1 MPKFD
6 LSDAKGVIPALIT
19 PFDENEHFDETRMR
33 SCVDFL
39 IERGVGGLYTTG
51 STGETFL
58 MSPDERAFVVEV
70 VVDQV
75 AGRIPVIAHVGAIGT
90 HLSVDLAQKAQ
101 AAGVDAISSVPP
113 FYWPFTADQV
123 VNYYTDVTKSTDL
136 PMVVY
141 NIPLAGMLGFDQI
154 ARLAAIPGVGGIK
167 YTAPTVFD
175 FLRIKEEIGVDFR
188 IFSGSDELAMAGL
201 GFGADAIIGSFYNL
215 IPEVFIALSD
225 AVAKND
231 MALAKEL
238 QATAN
243 AIIFFSLNYSAT
255 AVIKRGMAWQGA
267 DAGYCRRPFDNF
279 FTKGEEESLKT
290 AWRKLKQDRNINGV
304 AFLDVL

>member
-123 VNYYTDVTKSTDL
+123 VNYYTDLTKSTDL

-215 IPEVFIALSD
+215 IPEVFIALSE

>member
-175 FLRIKEEIGVDFR
+175 FLRIKEEIGADFR

-215 IPEVFIALSD
+215 IPEVFIALSE

>member
-123 VNYYTDVTKSTDL
+123 VNYYTDLTKSTDL

-175 FLRIKEEIGVDFR
+175 FLRIKEEIGADFR

-215 IPEVFIALSD
+215 IPEVFIALSE

-231 MALAKEL
+231 IALAKEL

>member
-123 VNYYTDVTKSTDL
+123 VNYYTDLTKSTDL

-175 FLRIKEEIGVDFR
+175 FLRIKEEIGADFR

-215 IPEVFIALSD
+215 IPEVFIALSE

-279 FTKGEEESLKT
+279 CTKGEEESLKT

>member
-123 VNYYTDVTKSTDL
+123 VNYYTDLTKSTDL

-175 FLRIKEEIGVDFR
+175 FLRIKEEIGADFR

-215 IPEVFIALSD
+215 IPEVFIALSE
-225 AVAKND
+225 AVAKNN

>member
-75 AGRIPVIAHVGAIGT
+75 AGRIPVIAHVGSIGT

-113 FYWPFTADQV
+113 FYWPFTADQG
-123 VNYYTDVTKSTDL
+123 VNYYTDLTKSTDL

-175 FLRIKEEIGVDFR
+175 FLRIKEEIGADFR

>member
-1 MPKFD
+1 MPKFN

-19 PFDENEHFDETRMR
+19 PFDEDEQFDESRMR
-33 SCVDFL
+33 NCIDFL
-39 IERGVGGLYTTG
+39 IGRGVGALYTTG

-58 MSPDERAFVVEV
+58 MSPDERARVVEV

-90 HLSVDLAQKAQ
+90 HLSVDLAQRAQ

-123 VNYYTDVTKSTDL
+123 VNYYTDLTKSTDL

-141 NIPLAGMLGFDQI
+141 NIPLAGVLGFDQI

-175 FLRIKEEIGVDFR
+175 YLRIKEEVGADFR

-201 GFGADAIIGSFYNL
+201 GFGADAIIGSFYNM
-215 IPEVFIALSD
+215 IPEVFIALFD

-231 MALAKEL
+231 MVRAKEL

-243 AIIFFSLNYSAT
+243 AIIFFSLDYSAT

-267 DAGYCRRPFDNF
+267 DAGYCRKPFDNF
-279 FTKGEEESLKT
+279 LTETEEEDLKR
-290 AWRKLKQDRNINGV
+290 AWRKLKNERNIEGV
-304 AFLDVL
+304 AFLDAI

>member
-123 VNYYTDVTKSTDL
+123 VNYYTDLTKSTDL

-175 FLRIKEEIGVDFR
+175 FLRIKEEIGADFR

-215 IPEVFIALSD
+215 IPEVFIALSE

-243 AIIFFSLNYSAT
+243 AIIFFSLNDSAT

>member
-6 LSDAKGVIPALIT
+6 LSDAKGVIPALVT
-19 PFDENEHFDETRMR
+19 PFDKDEKFDEGRMR
-33 SCVDFL
+33 NCVDFL
-39 IERGVGGLYTTG
+39 VNRGVGALYTTG

-58 MSPDERAFVVEV
+58 MSPDERAYVVEV

-75 AGRIPVIAHVGAIGT
+75 KGRIPVIAHVGAIGT
-90 HLSVDLAQKAQ
+90 RLSVDLAQRAQ

-123 VNYYTDVTKSTDL
+123 ANYYTDVTKSTDL

-141 NIPLAGMLGFDQI
+141 NIPLAGVLGFDQI
-154 ARLAAIPGVGGIK
+154 KKLAAIPAVGGIK
-167 YTAPTVFD
+167 YTAATVFD
-175 FLRIKEEIGVDFR
+175 YLRIKEEIGPDFR
-188 IFSGSDELAMAGL
+188 VFSGSDELAMAGL

-215 IPEVFIALSD
+215 IPEVFIAIFD
-225 AVAKND
+225 AIVNNDVAR
-231 MALAKEL
+231 AKEL

-267 DAGYCRRPFDNF
+267 DAGYCRKPFDNF
-279 FTKGEEESLKT
+279 LTETEEEDLKD
-290 AWRKLKQDRNINGV
+290 AWRRLKRERNIEGV
-304 AFLDVL
+304 AFLDAI

>member
-51 STGETFL
+51 STGEAFL

-123 VNYYTDVTKSTDL
+123 VNYYTDLTKSTDL

-167 YTAPTVFD
+167 YTAPMVFD
-175 FLRIKEEIGVDFR
+175 FLRIKEEIGADFR

>member
-75 AGRIPVIAHVGAIGT
+75 AGRIPVIAHVGALGT

-123 VNYYTDVTKSTDL
+123 VNYYTDLTKSTDL

-175 FLRIKEEIGVDFR
+175 FLRIKEEIGADFR

-215 IPEVFIALSD
+215 IPEVFIALSE

>member
-123 VNYYTDVTKSTDL
+123 VNYYTDLTKSTDL

-175 FLRIKEEIGVDFR
+175 FLRIKEEIGADFR

-215 IPEVFIALSD
+215 IPEVFIALSE

-267 DAGYCRRPFDNF
+267 DAGDCRRPFDNF

>member
-123 VNYYTDVTKSTDL
+123 VNYYTDLTKSTDL

-175 FLRIKEEIGVDFR
+175 FLRIEEEIGADFR

-215 IPEVFIALSD
+215 IPEVFIALSE

>member
-123 VNYYTDVTKSTDL
+123 VNYYTDLTKSTDL

-154 ARLAAIPGVGGIK
+154 TRLAAIPGVGGIK

-175 FLRIKEEIGVDFR
+175 FLRIKEEIGADFR

-215 IPEVFIALSD
+215 IPEVFIALSE

>member
-123 VNYYTDVTKSTDL
+123 VNYYTDLTKSTDL

-175 FLRIKEEIGVDFR
+175 FLRIKEEIGADFR

-215 IPEVFIALSD
+215 IPEVFIALSE

-255 AVIKRGMAWQGA
+255 AVIKRGMA
-267 DAGYCRRPFDNF
+267 
-279 FTKGEEESLKT
+279 
-290 AWRKLKQDRNINGV
+290 
-304 AFLDVL
+304 